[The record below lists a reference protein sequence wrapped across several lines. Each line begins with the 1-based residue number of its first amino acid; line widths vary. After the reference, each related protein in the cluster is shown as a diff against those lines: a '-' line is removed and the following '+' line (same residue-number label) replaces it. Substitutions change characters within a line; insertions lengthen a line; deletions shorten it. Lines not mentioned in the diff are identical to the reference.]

1 MKNSLLPLLTLIIG
15 LAAGYYFFSGKA
27 QKTTPSLNTSS
38 TYTSAT
44 SISYDEAKLLVD
56 TFGTH
61 WMDDNTDRIGGKG
74 WKTRSVFLPLK
85 ELDSLV
91 AALDAERKK
100 DGKTDGMRIYFA
112 RYPKFHAD
120 GKTPYDHPRLNTI
133 VMVST
138 KATKI
143 LPRGAHDS
151 LTIHLD
157 YFGSPNKKSPMG
169 LFALDPQNRG
179 ELCPDNCDGA
189 SLLCPNPDD
198 PTCPIP

>member
-1 MKNSLLPLLTLIIG
+1 MKKLLLPLLTLIIG
-15 LAAGYYFFSGKA
+15 FAAGYYFFNGKA
-27 QKTTPSLNTSS
+27 KTATLIGPTGPFTSQ
-38 TYTSAT
+38 T

-61 WMDDNTDRIGGKG
+61 WMDDNNDHMGGKG

-91 AALDAERKK
+91 AALDAERMK

-112 RYPKFHAD
+112 RYPKLHPD
-120 GKTPYDHPRLNTI
+120 KKTPYDHPRLNTI

-138 KATKI
+138 RATRI

-157 YFGSPNKKSPMG
+157 YYGSSDKKKPMQ